1 MGLKT
6 IIISMGLVIL
16 FAIAII
22 SYMIGFASDNN
33 APVSISDDPSI
44 TTYQNSLSDT
54 QSNIITTANESSNV
68 LQEVEIKSG
77 DENVEGGGQ
86 FKATPGSL
94 TSSFRTI
101 ISTGQKIIFGNDTN
115 FAYFATALFSLLII
129 ILGLY
134 IWKAWKGG
142 LPD

>member
-1 MGLKT
+1 MGLIEKLT
-6 IIISMGLVIL
+6 GMTFVIL
-16 FAIAII
+16 FAVAII
-22 SYMIGFASDNN
+22 GFITYYAIDNN
-33 APVSISDDPSI
+33 TGIGASSDLSGLNTELKGNITSFTTDSNDSYSILTGSKI
-44 TTYQNSLSDT
+44 
-54 QSNIITTANESSNV
+54 A
-68 LQEVEIKSG
+68 SG